1 LKGFD
6 PMLRKLIGLC
16 CIALA
21 FGVNAEYTQGQNY
34 EKITPEVTTHS
45 DGKIEVVEV
54 FWYGCNHCYAF
65 EPHIEKWLKTKPD
78 NVVFRRVPGVFSQ
91 QWVPHARAFYAAQA
105 LGVSDKIHTPL
116 FEAIHGLDQQ
126 IGDEDS
132 LAAFF
137 AKYGVTDAD
146 FREAYNSFSVDTKT
160 RQAMTASKDYG
171 ISGVPSVIV
180 NGKFRTSARLAGS
193 FEEMLKITDA
203 LVDKESTQ

>member
-1 LKGFD
+1 
-6 PMLRKLIGLC
+6 MLRKLIGLC

-21 FGVNAEYTQGQNY
+21 FGVNAEYTQRQNY

>member
-1 LKGFD
+1 
-6 PMLRKLIGLC
+6 MLRKLIGLL

-21 FGVNAEYTQGQNY
+21 FGVNAEYTQGENY
-34 EKITPEVTTHS
+34 ELITPEVTTHA

-65 EPHIEKWLKTKPD
+65 EPHIEKWLRTKPD
-78 NVVFRRVPGVFSQ
+78 NVVFRRVPGIFSQ

-105 LGVSDKIHTPL
+105 LGVSEKIHTPL
-116 FEAIHGLDQQ
+116 FDAIHGLGQK

-132 LAAFF
+132 LAKFF
-137 AKYGVTDAD
+137 AKYGVAEAD

-160 RQAMTASKDYG
+160 RQAMTASKNYG
-171 ISGVPSVIV
+171 ISGVPSLIV

-193 FEEMLKITDA
+193 FEEMLKIADE
-203 LVDKESTQ
+203 LVDKESRQ

>member
-1 LKGFD
+1 
-6 PMLRKLIGLC
+6 MLRKLIGLC
-16 CIALA
+16 CIVLA